1 MVARGIAK
9 QILGTIVAV
18 LAGWLAAL
26 LYVELSGVVQ
36 LLQQPHYI
44 VPEALFVGPITA
56 GVFMAYFIIPVWLFV
71 LIPLYLFVPPSS
83 PLWRWPICTACG
95 TLAGITIIAFTL
107 RLVIF
112 HPALPRFFPR
122 LGTFTSWLPLSAG
135 SAVSLPRVRGIDSN
149 NHLTKRCSEPRPA
162 PMRSFRVISSSSLQP
177 RALSGA
183 VADLVSR

>member
-1 MVARGIAK
+1 M
-9 QILGTIVAV
+9 

-107 RLVIF
+107 GDLPPGSTKIF
-112 HPALPRFFPR
+112 SAAWDFYIMAAIVGGISCLIAARTRDRFKQPSNQAMQRTAPR
-122 LGTFTSWLPLSAG
+122 SDA
-135 SAVSLPRVRGIDSN
+135 
-149 NHLTKRCSEPRPA
+149 
-162 PMRSFRVISSSSLQP
+162 
-177 RALSGA
+177 
-183 VADLVSR
+183 